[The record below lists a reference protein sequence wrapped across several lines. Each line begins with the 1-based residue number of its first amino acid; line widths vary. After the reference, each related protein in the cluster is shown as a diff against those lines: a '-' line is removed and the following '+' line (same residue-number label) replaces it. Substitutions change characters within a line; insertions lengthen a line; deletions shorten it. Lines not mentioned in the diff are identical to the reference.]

1 MKRALW
7 LIVSLSAC
15 SNLQAAGWR
24 PTTIT
29 TTYQSYNP
37 GTGNFDLA
45 QSIAYQL
52 PNSSRFGPGPYPVFM
67 YAPGTYEPY
76 SDSLAMEFVIQM
88 AARGFLA
95 ATVQYNNYETV
106 QMCSTYTPR
115 AQGIYDG
122 NRSTSAAGVLC
133 SLAHADCSKGIVTS
147 GVSQGGFMAV
157 LAANYNPNVK
167 AVYALSMSDFA
178 ENQNISFP
186 CVDKPNTVIPANRLT
201 IVNGSADPFF
211 GGQQPVENVSGYT
224 CPAGSTQCWGPD
236 GSGAGWYIVQNSQ
249 NKNGIAGHCYFLDV
263 SGINPNSCFGI
274 GDPSWLP
281 PAAYNWSLGTN
292 LDWLATFGTQRN
304 FSVNGQ

>member
-67 YAPGTYEPY
+67 YAPGTYETY
-76 SDSLAMEFVIQM
+76 SDPLAMEFVIEM

-95 ATVQYNNYETV
+95 ATVQYNNNETV

-115 AQGIYDG
+115 AQGIYDV

-133 SLAHADCSKGIVTS
+133 SLSQANCSKGIVTA
-147 GVSQGGFMAV
+147 GTSQGGVMAV
-157 LAANYNPNVK
+157 LAGNYNPNVK

-178 ENQNISFP
+178 KNANLSLP
-186 CVDKPNTVIPANRLT
+186 CVDKQNTVIPANRLT
-201 IVNGSADPFF
+201 VVNGVADPIF